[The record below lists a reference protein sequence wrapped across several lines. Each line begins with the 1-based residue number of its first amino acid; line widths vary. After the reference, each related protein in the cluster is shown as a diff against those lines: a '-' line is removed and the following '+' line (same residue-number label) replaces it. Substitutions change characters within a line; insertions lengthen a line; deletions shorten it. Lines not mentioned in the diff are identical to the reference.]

1 MLRQYRSLLGATL
14 AAFVLPLAVAP
25 TVTARPRFPGAA
37 VMDREAEK
45 AIRDLSKAQYERM
58 RAKSTPNADGELL
71 QLGDRLLASAQQL
84 QQSGN
89 HFQAK
94 ETAKAA
100 ARVYEA
106 ARNLGEARSGQA
118 LLSRSYYDAPF
129 QVERERSRTQ
139 AEIAYFGKE
148 NATVRQLFDRAQ
160 QLVQSAPL
168 ATPVGSAPNVAT
180 LATHRA
186 AVQLFKASR
195 HLMRA
200 ELGF

>member
-1 MLRQYRSLLGATL
+1 MLRQHRSLLVATL
-14 AAFVLPLAVAP
+14 VALVLPLTMAP
-25 TVTARPRFPGAA
+25 TVTAHPRVQGSAA
-37 VMDREAEK
+37 VQRDAEK
-45 AIRDLSKAQYERM
+45 AVRDLSKARYEGM
-58 RAKSTPNADGELL
+58 RAKSTPNADGNLL
-71 QLGDRLLASAQQL
+71 SLGDRLLATAQSL
-84 QQSGN
+84 EKGGN
-89 HFQAK
+89 YFKAK

-129 QVERERSRTQ
+129 KVERERSRTQ

-148 NATVRQLFDRAQ
+148 NATVRQLFNRAQ
-160 QLVQSAPL
+160 QLAQSARL
-168 ATPVGSAPNVAT
+168 AEPVSSAPNVAA
-180 LATHRA
+180 LATNRA